1 MKPVADAIRRT
12 AAQCPAPLHTIF
24 ITLDLMKR
32 MGVPVDVLLKGTGIS
47 PADIERPGA
56 MVTHAQE
63 MVLFANALEA
73 TGNSAIGLH
82 IGYAIPV
89 TSYGLRGHAM
99 LVSPT
104 LGDALR
110 MGFEHP
116 LLGISYFRIRV
127 TTIGETARIIVGGYT
142 YRTDL
147 LVVNTDMVF
156 TALRRQIRDLIG
168 HNPDF
173 SRIGFVFPEP
183 PHASSYA
190 EYFDCPIEFE
200 ADENYLEFS
209 SSVLDIALPLA
220 HPIEFEVA
228 RKACAKREFELAHW
242 VPSDLIGRLLGLMYD
257 DPTCQ
262 DIAEQSR
269 KLGMSMRSLQR
280 KLQEMGTSFSD
291 LYDIVR
297 QDLTSRYIAEKEYT
311 IKEIAARLGYKN
323 SSAFSRAMK
332 RWSKFS
338 PE

>member
-1 MKPVADAIRRT
+1 MKPVADAVRRT

-32 MGVPVDVLLKGTGIS
+32 MGVSVDVLLKGTGIS
-47 PADIERPGA
+47 PSDIERPGA

-82 IGYAIPV
+82 IGHAIPV

-104 LGDALR
+104 LGAALR
-110 MGFEHP
+110 LGFEHP

-127 TTIGETARIIVGGYT
+127 TTAGETARITVGGYT

-156 TALRRQIRDLIG
+156 TAVRRQIRDLIG
-168 HNPDF
+168 CNPDF
-173 SRIGFVFPEP
+173 SKIGFVYPEP
-183 PHASSYA
+183 PHAESYS
-190 EYFDCPIEFE
+190 EYFDCPIEFD
-200 ADENYLEFS
+200 ADENYLELS
-209 SSVLDIALPLA
+209 ALTLEIPLPLA
-220 HPIEFEVA
+220 HPLEFETA

-242 VPSDLIGRLLGLMYD
+242 VPSDLIGRLLGLMYE

-262 DIAEQSR
+262 DVAELSQ
-269 KLGMSMRSLQR
+269 KLGISMRSLQR
-280 KLQEMGTSFSD
+280 KLQEMGTSFSA

-297 QDLTSRYIAEKEYT
+297 QDLTSRYLSEKEYT
-311 IKEIAARLGYKN
+311 VKEIAARLGYKN
-323 SSAFSRAMK
+323 TSAFSRAMK
-332 RWSKFS
+332 RWSK
-338 PE
+338 

>member
-1 MKPVADAIRRT
+1 M
-12 AAQCPAPLHTIF
+12 
-24 ITLDLMKR
+24 
-32 MGVPVDVLLKGTGIS
+32 
-47 PADIERPGA
+47 
-56 MVTHAQE
+56 
-63 MVLFANALEA
+63 
-73 TGNSAIGLH
+73 
-82 IGYAIPV
+82 
-89 TSYGLRGHAM
+89 
-99 LVSPT
+99 
-104 LGDALR
+104 
-110 MGFEHP
+110 
-116 LLGISYFRIRV
+116 
-127 TTIGETARIIVGGYT
+127 
-142 YRTDL
+142 
-147 LVVNTDMVF
+147 
-156 TALRRQIRDLIG
+156 
-168 HNPDF
+168 
-173 SRIGFVFPEP
+173 
-183 PHASSYA
+183 
-190 EYFDCPIEFE
+190 